1 MDSMKCQRVVVVGGT
16 SELRRRVAEAM
27 PVGHGHARRHRH
39 AAVFLMTNPQI
50 TGAVLE
56 VTGGETLVDALDGT
70 P

>member
-1 MDSMKCQRVVVVGGT
+1 
-16 SELRRRVAEAM
+16 
-27 PVGHGHARRHRH
+27 
-39 AAVFLMTNPQI
+39 VFLMTNPQI